1 MDDNQDRK
9 NLTTDELFGPD
20 WRDELDQVE
29 DEWV

>member
-20 WRDELDQVE
+20 WRDELDQV
-29 DEWV
+29 DDD

>member
-29 DEWV
+29 DEWS

>member
-9 NLTTDELFGPD
+9 NLTTDELFGTN

-29 DEWV
+29 DDWV